1 MKFCCKCSSTC
12 QRQPTPSRLQFSV
25 KNQKLIGGYFVCL
38 YMSEK
43 QQDNQMTIRADK
55 IIESMPVQI
64 DEKITEEKMD
74 KLSIDYDI
82 KGYRY
87 GVQRLIV
94 RPNLNYVDKLIL
106 FIIHDG
112 DYYKVNTVQLLSKFG
127 DFELKSKN

>member
-1 MKFCCKCSSTC
+1 
-12 QRQPTPSRLQFSV
+12 
-25 KNQKLIGGYFVCL
+25 
-38 YMSEK
+38 MSEK

-82 KGYRY
+82 ERYRY